1 MQNLNACINFDELE
15 RCVRLLDIPD
25 LTCDFKGLQQ
35 MIHDKR
41 DATAFYLI
49 PDDVGVHKDR
59 LFSVYTTGDKS
70 CFYYTLSRLVYGDE
84 SHCVEMRVRVIVEGV
99 KNMNLYLNHDYLC
112 RGYNFPHQ

>member
-1 MQNLNACINFDELE
+1 MYCFQKDNVKTVGGVTAFFDWNETLQNLNACINFDELE

-59 LFSVYTTGDKS
+59 LFSVYTTGDGS
-70 CFYYTLSRLVYGDE
+70 CFYYALS
-84 SHCVEMRVRVIVEGV
+84 
-99 KNMNLYLNHDYLC
+99 
-112 RGYNFPHQ
+112 